1 MYRKISDNLFIMRS
15 LKILTAL
22 LSSAAIL
29 CSCSEKMQINESG
42 ASASGPSAKL
52 IYTSENAVTGS
63 IIVRLDS
70 DAATS
75 LNHGIATRSGNSE
88 APLTRSGIEDLD
100 SVLENIDVVS
110 ITPLFRI
117 EGKNAERAQKAG
129 LDRWFVIRFSKDVNL
144 DEAAMELASA
154 DEVSGVQFNKK
165 MQKTGGYKA
174 VRVPA
179 GSGMENF
186 TKSSSAP
193 FNDPMLGKQWHYIN
207 TGDRSIYSGIKA
219 GADINCA
226 AAWKLCTGDPRIIV
240 AVVDDGVQWD
250 HPDLAANMWK
260 NEAELNGTQGK
271 DDDGNGYID
280 DIYGYNFVTDGPL
293 ALSSGDEGSH
303 GTHVAGTVAAVN
315 NNGTGVCGVAGGSG
329 NNDGVR
335 IMSCQ
340 IFYND
345 DQRSGTSEVIV
356 EAIRYA
362 ADNGASIIQCSFSYG
377 GGACTSDAVYSWNAS
392 AEKAA
397 IDYFMSV
404 SNNDAVDGGLAI
416 FAAGNDSSPVS
427 AYPAAYKDYIS
438 VTAISCDFTPAYYTN
453 HGPGS
458 NIAAPGGDA
467 YQSYLESDNSYS
479 QILSTFNGG
488 EYGYMQGTS
497 MACPHVSGAA
507 ALGLSYALKLGKKYT
522 RDQFTALLLTSVYG
536 IDGYCTGE
544 KPYYTDYG
552 YPATLDLSQ
561 FKGTMGTGCI
571 DAYQLLM
578 NVRGTT
584 CIPVETG
591 KQEQIDI
598 AQYIGDGNATF
609 TISAVDI
616 SEEDKSALG
625 ISADPVIYSGKI
637 LLKCSKTGSGII
649 KVTLKA
655 GTGNSSGMNGLP
667 TAKEFALISRPFQTD
682 NGGWL

>member
-1 MYRKISDNLFIMRS
+1 MLNFGNFFIMKP
-15 LKILTAL
+15 LKILTVI
-22 LSSAAIL
+22 LSSAAML
-29 CSCSEKMQINESG
+29 CSCSEKIQIHEG
-42 ASASGPSAKL
+42 EASASGPSAKL
-52 IYTSENAVTGS
+52 IYTSENAVAGS
-63 IIVRLDS
+63 LIVCLDS
-70 DAATS
+70 GAATS
-75 LNHGIATRSGNSE
+75 LNNGIATRSGSGDV
-88 APLTRSGIEDLD
+88 PLTRSGIDDLD
-100 SVLENIDVVS
+100 SVLENIDAVS

-117 EGKNAERAQKAG
+117 EGKNAARAAEAG
-129 LDRWFVIRFSKDVNL
+129 LDRWFVIRFSKDVDL
-144 DEAAMELASA
+144 DGAALELAAVA
-154 DEVSGVQFNKK
+154 DVSGVQFNKK
-165 MQKTGGYKA
+165 LQKTGGYKA
-174 VRVPA
+174 VKASA
-179 GSGMENF
+179 GSGIEIF

-193 FNDPMLGKQWHYIN
+193 FNDPMLGNQWHYIN
-207 TGDRSIYSGIKA
+207 TGDTRIYSKIKE

-226 AAWKLCTGDPRIIV
+226 DAWKLCTGDPRIIV

-293 ALSSGDEGSH
+293 AISAGDEGSH
-303 GTHVAGTVAAVN
+303 GTHVAGIVAAVN

-340 IFYND
+340 IFHD
-345 DQRSGTSEVIV
+345 DDEQNGTSEVIA

-362 ADNGASIIQCSFSYG
+362 ADNGASIIQCSFSYP
-377 GGACTSDAVYSWNAS
+377 GGAITSDAVYTRSAS
-392 AEKAA
+392 AEKKA

-404 SNNDAVDGGLAI
+404 TNNDAVDGGLAI
-416 FAAGNDSSPVS
+416 FAAGNESSSVS

-467 YQSYLESDNSYS
+467 YQSYFENDESYS
-479 QILSTFNGG
+479 QILSTFNDGQ
-488 EYGYMQGTS
+488 YGYMQGTS

-522 RDQFTALLLTSVYG
+522 RDQFTALLLTSVNG
-536 IDGYCTGE
+536 IDGYCTGT
-544 KPYYTDYG
+544 KPYVTDYG
-552 YPATLDLSQ
+552 SLAYLSLSQ

-598 AQYIGDGNATF
+598 SQYIGDGNSTF
-609 TISAVDI
+609 AIIAADI
-616 SEEDKSALG
+616 SDEDKSALG
-625 ISADPVIYSGKI
+625 ISADPVIYSDKI
-637 LLKCSKTGSGII
+637 LLKCTKTGSGVM

-655 GTGNSSGMNGLP
+655 GTNGGSGMYGLP
-667 TAKEFALISRPFQTD
+667 TVKEFALVARPAQSD